1 VRPFNT
7 AAVGKPDELKSGELR
22 RCPQLCRNALTWAKT
37 LAKDDK
43 FMHQPDNPFGE
54 NLFSMWSSNAVTAKD
69 AICNWYKEGKTYDYG
84 REPRT
89 LKSGNVTTTDV
100 ARRRYCRLE
109 SAG

>member
-1 VRPFNT
+1 M
-7 AAVGKPDELKSGELR
+7 
-22 RCPQLCRNALTWAKT
+22 
-37 LAKDDK
+37 AKDDK